1 MVDLE
6 ELEMADLGETDMFDF
21 EGTDLEDGLY
31 EDGLYEDGFDGE
43 TNFEGLDP
51 EGYLYEG
58 LDPEGIDPESWGAYE
73 SWGGYETS
81 DLEADPFLG
90 GLLRKATRTISR
102 VVPGGI
108 GPGFLKQLAQQA
120 AKVAG
125 GAIAGPAGANIATQ
139 IAGKVLREGDLYY
152 ESSWES
158 ASYEVDAAMEGDPL
172 FEELHYNAAMAAEA
186 GSDQEADPFIGAIA
200 NLAGPLLS
208 SLMGETADPL
218 YEDGFDGET
227 DMLGERDEFL
237 PALIPLAAPLI
248 GRGIKALGSLFSRN
262 RRTRR
267 LVRALP
273 KVAAE
278 TAYDMRRLG
287 RRPTS
292 RDVAASMARRTTRV
306 LGNPTALSRTMRQN
320 RVIAARAQA
329 RPATSM
335 RPMGTMGMAGAAPMN
350 RGGMRRYGI
359 FYSPL
364 APASRSGR
372 RVVGYALR
380 PIYAGSGSGS
390 GSGSRV
396 RG

>member
-1 MVDLE
+1 M
-6 ELEMADLGETDMFDF
+6 
-21 EGTDLEDGLY
+21 
-31 EDGLYEDGFDGE
+31 
-43 TNFEGLDP
+43 
-51 EGYLYEG
+51 
-58 LDPEGIDPESWGAYE
+58 ES
-73 SWGGYETS
+73 
-81 DLEADPFLG
+81 
-90 GLLRKATRTISR
+90 
-102 VVPGGI
+102 
-108 GPGFLKQLAQQA
+108 
-120 AKVAG
+120 
-125 GAIAGPAGANIATQ
+125 
-139 IAGKVLREGDLYY
+139 
-152 ESSWES
+152 
-158 ASYEVDAAMEGDPL
+158 DPL

-218 YEDGFDGET
+218 YEDGFEGEN
-227 DMLGERDEFL
+227 DMLGERDEFF
-237 PALIPLAAPLI
+237 PALIPFAAPLI

-329 RPATSM
+329 RPAMSM
-335 RPMGTMGMAGAAPMN
+335 RPQGTMGMAGAAPMN

-359 FYSPL
+359 FYGPP
-364 APASRSGR
+364 APASRTGR
-372 RVVGYALR
+372 RVVGYLLR
-380 PIYAGSGSGS
+380 PIYS

-396 RG
+396 RS